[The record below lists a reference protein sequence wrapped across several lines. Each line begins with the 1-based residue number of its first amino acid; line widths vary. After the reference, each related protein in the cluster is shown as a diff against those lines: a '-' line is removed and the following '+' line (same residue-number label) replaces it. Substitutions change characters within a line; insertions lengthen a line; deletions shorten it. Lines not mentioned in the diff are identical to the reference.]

1 MMNPS
6 SSGWIKKF
14 FSLLKAEESYLNEYP
29 GSMSPEELIYGYLQP
44 TGIMYGFPTSFI
56 FMQDDAVDNLSAE
69 EKFKVLLLEGLI
81 LIDFVNKG
89 KFDTENLEEAL
100 ENFVKFYEET
110 AIEKAKKSWLSFKDL
125 TVYEKLES
133 IIDQRVDIK
142 VSFSNK
148 LWTSYLHNSLI
159 FQDLILYYEFDNAFD
174 SSTLALRRKKL
185 MLDML
190 KLVAVAA
197 KADGEIAEEEEA
209 LFDVFMAS
217 AKLEGGDK
225 ESAKDF
231 WEQDKT
237 IDDIAF
243 EADLSWLWKRYMME
257 IATLTVWSDKIVVPA
272 EEEFLKQL
280 AVRLD
285 VVDDEQDKSFIAIQS
300 FVLSNAELVPFLSGK
315 NETEQLMDGATD
327 KWRKI
332 LGRNKD
338 KLSAELRQSK
348 ELVALIAKS
357 SRTELTEEE
366 KKKVKSQFKDLGR
379 SIPAFTLFMLPGGS
393 LVMPIV
399 LKLIPD
405 LVPSAFRNNQ
415 IDEEE

>member
-100 ENFVKFYEET
+100 ENFVMFYEET

-174 SSTLALRRKKL
+174 SSILALRRKKL

-217 AKLEGGDK
+217 AKLEGADK

-315 NETEQLMDGATD
+315 NETEQLMDGAAD